1 MYLLGRFLYVLDE
14 QKQNGS
20 ERLQAAI
27 HPWVLALSKT
37 EAV

>member
-1 MYLLGRFLYVLDE
+1 MYLLGRFVYVLDE

-27 HPWVLALSKT
+27 HPSVLALSET
-37 EAV
+37 GAV